1 MGGAKRYTLARYS
14 VNPGSRPVE
23 TSAVFSEE
31 LGGVVRTTDH
41 WGRKGRYS
49 LLRYSVNLAKKS
61 IPISAAFFE
70 TLNTVAGSA
79 VEVEFTG
86 KFSENVQGSIQGT
99 IAIAST
105 LSANSGLFTAVK
117 MSADVI
123 TAAAMIETL
132 QAAAYG
138 QKDTPASLDAKDMI
152 SASIWGAKNIHVYLP
167 LADVLTAQT
176 AGSKNIPAPLAVS
189 EILTSILEATSQT
202 TERATFQLTIP
213 PGGELRIDSELFI
226 VLLNGEN
233 ALHTQSGDWIN
244 ISRNLLRLIVESAS
258 GGQLR
263 GQLIYTE
270 RYL

>member
-1 MGGAKRYTLARYS
+1 MDEKNKYSLVRYS
-14 VNPGSRPVE
+14 LNTGPRPVE
-23 TSAVFSEE
+23 TSATFSEE
-31 LGGVVRTTDH
+31 LGATVRTTDF
-41 WGRKGRYS
+41 WGRRGRYS

-61 IPISAAFFE
+61 IHISAAFTE
-70 TLNTVAGSA
+70 NLNTVAGSA
-79 VEVEFTG
+79 VAVEYSG
-86 KFSENVQGSIQGT
+86 QFSETMQGSIQGT
-99 IAIAST
+99 VAIV
-105 LSANSGLFTAVK
+105 SALTAYSGLFTAAK
-117 MSADVI
+117 MSADVV
-123 TAAAMIETL
+123 TSAAMFEAL

-138 QKDTPASLDAKDMI
+138 QKNIPGSIT
-152 SASIWGAKNIHVYLP
+152 SADVLAAAIWGSKNIPSL
-167 LADVLTAQT
+167 LSAADVLTTQA
-176 AGSKNIPAPLAVS
+176 AGSKNIPAPLQAA

-202 TERATFQLTIP
+202 TERTTLQLTIP
-213 PGGELRIDSELFI
+213 PGGELRIDSDLFI

>member
-1 MGGAKRYTLARYS
+1 
-14 VNPGSRPVE
+14 VE
-23 TSAVFSEE
+23 VKEKFSEE
-31 LGGVVRTTDH
+31 LSGAVRTTDY
-41 WGRKGRYS
+41 WGRRGRYS

-61 IPISAAFFE
+61 IPVSAAFSE

-79 VEVEFTG
+79 VAVEYTG
-86 KFSENVQGSIQGT
+86 QFFETAQGSIQGT
-99 IAIAST
+99 VAVV
-105 LSANSGLFTAVK
+105 SALLAYSGLFTAVK
-117 MSADVI
+117 MSANVI
-123 TAAAMIETL
+123 TAATMIEAL
-132 QAAAYG
+132 QAAVYG
-138 QKDTPASLDAKDMI
+138 QKDTPASLD
-152 SASIWGAKNIHVYLP
+152 SADRVTADIWGSKNVPAFMP
-167 LADVLTAQT
+167 LANALIAQA
-176 AGSKNIPAPLAVS
+176 AGSKNVPSPLVVS

-202 TERATFQLTIP
+202 TERTTLQLTIP
-213 PGGELRIDSELFI
+213 PGGELRIDSELFL

>member
-1 MGGAKRYTLARYS
+1 MEYGGQ
-14 VNPGSRPVE
+14 
-23 TSAVFSEE
+23 FSE
-31 LGGVVRTTDH
+31 TM
-41 WGRKGRYS
+41 
-49 LLRYSVNLAKKS
+49 
-61 IPISAAFFE
+61 
-70 TLNTVAGSA
+70 
-79 VEVEFTG
+79 
-86 KFSENVQGSIQGT
+86 QGSIQGT
-99 IAIAST
+99 VAIV
-105 LSANSGLFTAVK
+105 SALAAYSGLFTSVQ
-117 MSADVI
+117 MSADVV
-123 TAAAMIETL
+123 TSAVMLEAL

-138 QKDTPASLDAKDMI
+138 QKDIPASLD
-152 SASIWGAKNIHVYLP
+152 SADLLAASVWGSKNIPYALI
-167 LADVLTAQT
+167 LADLLTART
-176 AGSKNIPAPLAVS
+176 AGSKNIPAPLKVS

-202 TERATFQLTIP
+202 TERMTLQLTIP

>member
-1 MGGAKRYTLARYS
+1 MGGAERYSLARYS
-14 VNPGSRPVE
+14 IPGAENVE
-23 TSAVFSEE
+23 MSAVFSEE
-31 LGGVVRTTDH
+31 LGGVVRTTNF
-41 WGRKGRYS
+41 WGGKGRYS

-61 IPISAAFFE
+61 IPISAAFSE
-70 TLNTVAGSA
+70 TLNTVTGPA
-79 VEVEFTG
+79 VKVKFTG
-86 KFSENVQGSIQGT
+86 RFSENVQGSIQGT
-99 IAIAST
+99 
-105 LSANSGLFTAVK
+105 LSIVTDLSESSGLYTAAK

-123 TAAAMIETL
+123 TAETMIGAM
-132 QAAAYG
+132 QAAVYG
-138 QKDTPASLDAKDMI
+138 QKDMPASLDAGDI
-152 SASIWGAKNIHVYLP
+152 LSASIWGAKNIPAYLP
-167 LADVLTAQT
+167 LTDAMTART
-176 AGSKNIPAPLAVS
+176 AGSKNVPSLFVVS
-189 EILTSILEATSQT
+189 EILTSMLEATSQT
-202 TERATFQLTIP
+202 TERATVQLAIP